1 MWDNKKVK
9 RKQKTLRN
17 DYKDDGLKS
26 VDIERKIA
34 SLKCSWVKQL
44 YTENFQEWKIIPLH
58 YINNFFGKNFEFHS
72 NLNIPKNTLSYFPS
86 FYKDILILRTKN
98 YSNQPSLPSTIVSQY
113 LWFNIFIKI
122 DSKVVFYKKFLGKK
136 KKFFLNDLIKEN
148 GKFRTW
154 EQIIH
159 EFKIDK
165 NLYFKWIQLVH
176 AIPNHWKIKLTENK
190 IYSQN
195 MFYLNHHFIKSSQ
208 IYSFKKLTAKELYL
222 ISLQHETTAPT
233 SQKHFESKFRDDFT
247 VETYLYS
254 STYYHDR
261 F

>member
-1 MWDNKKVK
+1 M
-9 RKQKTLRN
+9 
-17 DYKDDGLKS
+17 
-26 VDIERKIA
+26 
-34 SLKCSWVKQL
+34 
-44 YTENFQEWKIIPLH
+44 
-58 YINNFFGKNFEFHS
+58 
-72 NLNIPKNTLSYFPS
+72 
-86 FYKDILILRTKN
+86 LILWTKY
-98 YSNQPSLPSTIVSQY
+98 YSNKPSLPSTIISQY
-113 LWFNIFIKI
+113 LWFNSFVKI
-122 DSKVVFYKKFLGKK
+122 DSKVVFHKEFSEKNINFV
-136 KKFFLNDLIKEN
+136 NDLIFKN
-148 GKFRTW
+148 GKFKTW

-254 STYYHDR
+254 STYYYDR